1 MFEVREKPQLVE
13 KALLVGVYYD
23 KSEADEA
30 TSLLQ
35 ELRELVETLNIGI
48 ARTTLVKVREA
59 YPSHL
64 MGKVKWL
71 KLLNWPKSYV
81 ATALFL
87 IMNCH
92 QTNKGIGKTIPIF

>member
-48 ARTTLVKVREA
+48 ARTTLEKVR
-59 YPSHL
+59 
-64 MGKVKWL
+64 
-71 KLLNWPKSYV
+71 
-81 ATALFL
+81 
-87 IMNCH
+87 
-92 QTNKGIGKTIPIF
+92 

>member
-23 KSEADEA
+23 KSETDEA
-30 TSLLQ
+30 ASLLQ

-48 ARTTLVKVREA
+48 GKTTLVNVRET

-64 MGKVKWL
+64 MGK
-71 KLLNWPKSYV
+71 
-81 ATALFL
+81 
-87 IMNCH
+87 
-92 QTNKGIGKTIPIF
+92 G